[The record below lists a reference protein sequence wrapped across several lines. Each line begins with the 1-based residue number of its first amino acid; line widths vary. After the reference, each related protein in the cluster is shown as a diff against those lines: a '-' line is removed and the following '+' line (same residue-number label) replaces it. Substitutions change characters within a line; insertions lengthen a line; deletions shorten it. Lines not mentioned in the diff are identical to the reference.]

1 MSACGGDVKESEKG
15 FFCTNSK
22 NCKYGIFK
30 EDKYLQL
37 FKKKPTKT
45 MVKSLLKKGEAKV
58 KSMTGKDGNKFDA
71 ILKYEKNNNGYYS
84 WLIKKDQ

>member
-1 MSACGGDVKESEKG
+1 
-15 FFCTNSK
+15 
-22 NCKYGIFK
+22 
-30 EDKYLQL
+30 
-37 FKKKPTKT
+37 

-71 ILKYEKNNNGYYS
+71 ILKYEKNNNGYYR